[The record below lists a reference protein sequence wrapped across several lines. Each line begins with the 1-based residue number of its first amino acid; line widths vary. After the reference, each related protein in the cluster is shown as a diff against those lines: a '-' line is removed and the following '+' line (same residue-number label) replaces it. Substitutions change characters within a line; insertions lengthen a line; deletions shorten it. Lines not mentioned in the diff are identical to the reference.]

1 MVYRIEILRMKKD
14 QLSGLVRI
22 LLLLCAA
29 ALALALFVP
38 MWRIELDAPQYPEGL
53 TLLIYAN
60 KLGGNVDIVNGL
72 NHYIGMKT
80 LHASDFMEFTL
91 LPYFISFFA
100 LLALLVAFFAR
111 PKLLYTFF
119 ILFML
124 FAIISMVDFWRWEYN
139 YGHELNPDAAIIVPG
154 MSYQPPLIGFKQ
166 LLNFGA
172 FSIPDIGGWI
182 FVAVGLIGLFAVVV
196 TNKNKYSPSVNLS
209 MIVIFISILFS
220 SCNSGPEALKYGTD
234 NCYSCKM
241 TISDSRFGAE
251 IVTKKGRVY
260 KFDDSYCMLGY
271 LKTKD
276 LASAEIKNIYITN
289 FTGNHQL
296 IDVDEAVM
304 LQSDQL
310 RGPMGGNIAAA
321 DQIDSINK
329 MKDKFPGN
337 HLLWSEII
345 KQ

>member
-1 MVYRIEILRMKKD
+1 MKNN

-22 LLLLCAA
+22 LLLLSSA
-29 ALALALFVP
+29 ALALVLFVP

-80 LHASDFMEFTL
+80 LHASDFLEFTL

-100 LLALLVAFFAR
+100 LLALLVAIFAR

-172 FSIPDIGGWI
+172 YSIPDIGGWI
-182 FVAVGLIGLFAVVV
+182 FVSVGLIGLYAVIV
-196 TNKNKYSPSVNLS
+196 TKRKKFSSTAIVT
-209 MIVIFISILFS
+209 MITIFTSTLFS
-220 SCNSGPEALKYGTD
+220 SCNTGPEALKYGSD
-234 NCYSCKM
+234 NCFSCKM
-241 TISDSRFGAE
+241 TISDIRFGAE

-260 KFDDSYCMLGY
+260 KFDDSFCMIAY
-271 LKTKD
+271 LKTKE
-276 LASAEIKNIYITN
+276 LASSEIKHIYMTN
-289 FTGNHQL
+289 FTGTHQL